1 MVKIF
6 LNFIYFTVFFIF
18 VDGRGRMIDPAQRGS
33 MWRYGFDTPH
43 NYNDMSLNC
52 GGIQQQWTINKG
64 KWLIKVVF
72 FLFKRVFNYILL
84 KRCLW

>member
-1 MVKIF
+1 MEKLLF
-6 LNFIYFTVFFIF
+6 NFIILTVFLIL
-18 VDGRGRMIDPAQRGS
+18 VHARGRMIDPAQRGS

-64 KWLIKVVF
+64 KWLIQLIY
-72 FLFKRVFNYILL
+72 LFKLS
-84 KRCLW
+84 